1 LAVYYFYFKLL
12 EPFLNSN
19 PASINA
25 IASVIE
31 KLNFSNWTGYL
42 FGGGTSIAWSFER
55 KGKKRAIKEKGKYQK
70 MIESKDIYRSSSGL
84 TNTGETPKTGGK
96 K

>member
-1 LAVYYFYFKLL
+1 LK
-12 EPFLNSN
+12 
-19 PASINA
+19 
-25 IASVIE
+25 E
-31 KLNFSNWTGYL
+31 KEK
-42 FGGGTSIAWSFER
+42 I
-55 KGKKRAIKEKGKYQK
+55 RAIKEKGKYQK